1 MGYPIYGRVLQH
13 FFSQQMHLFDTVN
26 TKKNSPYPQVSSR
39 GIIFVPSII
48 EKKLRDFYLQTTVV
62 WFSVLV

>member
-1 MGYPIYGRVLQH
+1 MGYPVHGRVLPH
-13 FFSQQMHLFDTVN
+13 FFSRHMQLFDTVN
-26 TKKNSPYPQVSSR
+26 TKNNSPYPQVSSR

-62 WFSVLV
+62 